1 MRSYKSKEELKDKRV
16 DDVNRNQAENLD
28 YQFTNI
34 TNEFPTSN
42 IAKSE

>member
-1 MRSYKSKEELKDKRV
+1 MRPYKSKEELKDKHV
-16 DDVNRNQAENLD
+16 DEVSWNQAENLD
-28 YQFTNI
+28 YQFPNI

>member
-1 MRSYKSKEELKDKRV
+1 MRSYKSKEVLKDKSV
-16 DDVNRNQAENLD
+16 DEVNRNQAENLD
-28 YQFTNI
+28 YQFPNI